1 MNRWPIWKSLAH
13 GSKFEVGN
21 HRRVSETTKD
31 YDRPTD
37 KISLSMSADL
47 AKVLMLGMAQ
57 SSWCVF
63 VVLVCVLF
71 TPMMNSSIQYTV
83 HNINSKYTWTCCYS
97 AFPLEKEPYC
107 IFRCLFWWVT
117 SKEWKAQAYSSTWKF
132 PLEVQGP
139 VHWHSLASSS
149 CVGPLSQT
157 QYGLSPEIDGF
168 CIWQMEILWGHYT
181 CKLQPLCRELCVFW
195 DLKLQWSYHHPL
207 VYTRYL
213 MIIHEPSW
221 GRELCFVLVFRIS
234 VGSQNQGSGHV
245 EDSKIWMHCQF
256 WNLPWKGW
264 LLGQVSLQPGLF
276 SLRVCKKK
284 CSCSD
289 SDCSW
294 VLKSRAWLIANVFNK
309 ASEVCV
315 KINQLNHVSWQMFLF
330 Q

>member
-1 MNRWPIWKSLAH
+1 MNQRCSFSTCFVDFTWFLLSSQAPNFKWALSINNLMELASEWTGDRFEIACAWIEIRSWKP
-13 GSKFEVGN
+13 SKS
-21 HRRVSETTKD
+21 SETTKD

-83 HNINSKYTWTCCYS
+83 HNINSEYTWTCCYS

-168 CIWQMEILWGHYT
+168 FIWQMEILWGHYT
-181 CKLQPLCRELCVFW
+181 CKLQPLCRELCV
-195 DLKLQWSYHHPL
+195 
-207 VYTRYL
+207 
-213 MIIHEPSW
+213 
-221 GRELCFVLVFRIS
+221 LCILALEIA
-234 VGSQNQGSGHV
+234 
-245 EDSKIWMHCQF
+245 M
-256 WNLPWKGW
+256 NLPSSFGVHTWAELRPWTVPCPRLPDICW
-264 LLGQVSLQPGLF
+264 LA
-276 SLRVCKKK
+276 
-284 CSCSD
+284 
-289 SDCSW
+289 
-294 VLKSRAWLIANVFNK
+294 KSRLRTCRRHRRLQELNALSILKFALERLTTWTSESSTRIVFL
-309 ASEVCV
+309 ASVQEKV
-315 KINQLNHVSWQMFLF
+315 
-330 Q
+330 